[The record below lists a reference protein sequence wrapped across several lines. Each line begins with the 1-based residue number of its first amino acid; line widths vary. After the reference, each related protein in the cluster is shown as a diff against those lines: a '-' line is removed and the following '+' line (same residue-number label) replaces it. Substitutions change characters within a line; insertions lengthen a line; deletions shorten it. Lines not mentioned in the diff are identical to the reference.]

1 MNKLSFILLF
11 LLYCFNTLQ
20 ADGYV
25 SYHFTNLGGTFNP
38 SLSDEVNICVLD
50 NGTTSNCLDKYP
62 SILSNTYHDNGSI
75 SGTSNDVKD
84 NDTRYFDEKIRI
96 GLSTIRLSAG
106 LGANFFEGTIIGI
119 GTRYGFTTGIVS
131 IEGKKNKTILEGNG
145 PLFGFEFEIYTLH
158 DKLSFFGFFPFY
170 RQTYFLSESNIY
182 VLGENKNGKYFVRDK
197 YKIISNQID
206 YGGSFKIPFVSMA
219 GTKKGKGN
227 VNGLFIDLYRNL
239 TYSNLKI
246 LDHTLKM
253 KSHSNGYSL
262 KYSFSF

>member
-1 MNKLSFILLF
+1 MKKLSFILLF

-119 GTRYGFTTGIVS
+119 GMRYGFTTGIVS
-131 IEGKKNKTILEGNG
+131 IVGKKIKQYWKTM
-145 PLFGFEFEIYTLH
+145 
-158 DKLSFFGFFPFY
+158 
-170 RQTYFLSESNIY
+170 
-182 VLGENKNGKYFVRDK
+182 VLCLV
-197 YKIISNQID
+197 
-206 YGGSFKIPFVSMA
+206 
-219 GTKKGKGN
+219 
-227 VNGLFIDLYRNL
+227 L
-239 TYSNLKI
+239 NLKYTPYMISYLFLVSFRSIDKPIFYLSQIFTSWVKTKMENI
-246 LDHTLKM
+246 L
-253 KSHSNGYSL
+253 
-262 KYSFSF
+262 